1 MPPKRTPEPP
11 TVNVGITGHRAAS
24 LPLEIIDSL
33 EAAVDE
39 VFRELRGAALRVQKA
54 EPAIPDREPAK
65 LALHTALASGA
76 DQLAAKVAHTAGYH
90 VRALL
95 PFDQD
100 EYRNDFIGDEIDEYD
115 RALDAAHE
123 IYALPGDRA
132 DAIGAYVLVGTEL
145 IDAAD
150 ILVAVWDG
158 NEGNGPGGTA
168 DVVDRALK
176 RSVPIVHIAI
186 DREGANVSTR
196 LLVGGDATAPVTE
209 SLAEAGCY
217 DGLLRGTLLLKTA
230 ARPKRPARRKAKAKA
245 ASASPTTA

>member
-1 MPPKRTPEPP
+1 M
-11 TVNVGITGHRAAS
+11 NVGITGHRAGT
-24 LPLEIIDSL
+24 LPAEIIDSL
-33 EAAVDE
+33 EAVVDE

-54 EPAIPDREPAK
+54 DPAIPDGEPAK
-65 LALHTALASGA
+65 LTLHTALASGA
-76 DQLAAKVAHTAGYH
+76 DQLAAKAAHTAGYH

-95 PFDQD
+95 PFDPD

-115 RALDAAHE
+115 RALDAAHD
-123 IYALPGDRA
+123 IFALPGDRA
-132 DAIGAYVLVGTEL
+132 DAIGAYVLVGTVL

-176 RSVPIVHIAI
+176 SSVPIIHIAI

-196 LLVGGDATAPVTE
+196 LLVGGHALEPVAQ
-209 SLAEAGCY
+209 SLAESGAY
-217 DGLLRGTLLLKTA
+217 DGLLRGTLKATPA
-230 ARPKRPARRKAKAKA
+230 AKPKRPARRKAKADRK
-245 ASASPTTA
+245 SVV

>member
-11 TVNVGITGHRAAS
+11 TVNVGITGHRAGS
-24 LPLEIIDSL
+24 LPPEIIDSL
-33 EAAVDE
+33 EAVVDE
-39 VFRELRGAALRVQKA
+39 VFRELRGAALRVQKT
-54 EPAIPDREPAK
+54 EPELPDREPAK

-76 DQLAAKVAHTAGYH
+76 DQLAAKAAHTAGYH

-115 RALDAAHE
+115 RALDSAHE
-123 IYALPGDRA
+123 IVALPGDRA
-132 DAIGAYVLVGTEL
+132 DAIGAYVLVGTVL

-176 RSVPIVHIAI
+176 NSVPIVHIAI

-196 LLVGGDATAPVTE
+196 LLIGGDAVEPIAE
-209 SLAEAGCY
+209 SLAESDAY
-217 DGLLRGTLLLKTA
+217 DGLLRGTLLPKA
-230 ARPKRPARRKAKAKA
+230 MAPKPKRKGRAK

>member
-11 TVNVGITGHRAAS
+11 TVNVGITGHRAGS
-24 LPLEIIDSL
+24 LPPEIIDSL
-33 EAAVDE
+33 EAVVDE
-39 VFRELRGAALRVQKA
+39 VFRELRGAALRVQET
-54 EPAIPDREPAK
+54 EPALPGHEPAK

-76 DQLAAKVAHTAGYH
+76 DQLAAKAAHTAGYH

-100 EYRNDFIGDEIDEYD
+100 EYRNDFIGDEVDEYD

-123 IYALPGDRA
+123 IFALPGDRA
-132 DAIGAYVLVGTEL
+132 DAIGAYVLVGTVLVDE
-145 IDAAD
+145 AD

-176 RSVPIVHIAI
+176 SSVPIVHIHI

-196 LLVGGDATAPVTE
+196 LLIGGDAVEPIAE
-209 SLAEAGCY
+209 SLAESDAY
-217 DGLLRGTLLLKTA
+217 DGLLRGTLLPKA
-230 ARPKRPARRKAKAKA
+230 APASKPKRKRRAK

>member
-11 TVNVGITGHRAAS
+11 TVNVGITGHRAGS
-24 LPLEIIDSL
+24 LPAEIIDSL
-33 EAAVDE
+33 EAVVDE

-54 EPAIPDREPAK
+54 EPALPDREPAK

-76 DQLAAKVAHTAGYH
+76 DQLAAKAAHTAGYH

-123 IYALPGDRA
+123 IFALPGDRA
-132 DAIGAYVLVGTEL
+132 DAIGAYVLVGSVL
-145 IDAAD
+145 VDSAD

-176 RSVPIVHIAI
+176 SSVPIVHIAI

-196 LLVGGDATAPVTE
+196 LLIGGDAVEPIAE
-209 SLAEAGCY
+209 SLAESGAY
-217 DGLLRGTLLLKTA
+217 DGLLRGTLLTKTA
-230 ARPKRPARRKAKAKA
+230 VPKPKRKGGAKT
-245 ASASPTTA
+245 SASPTTA